1 MLSCGGFGVVW
12 LLVDR
17 DVVARGIVVWI
28 GTGLRRGSDEERA
41 VVELLVVG
49 LLAMGRCRL
58 DVLVVWMAT
67 RRGCLDAVF
76 G

>member
-1 MLSCGGFGVVW
+1 MLGCCGSGVVW
-12 LLVDR
+12 LLVDG

-58 DVLVVWMAT
+58 DVLVVRVAT
-67 RRGCLDAVF
+67 RRGCFNAIF